1 MIVCHHLHTSPLSS
15 PWRSGGQ
22 PRIGLWSRDGIIGGK
37 LFYYFIFFNV
47 TPTAVSSIQFGLVVY
62 CLECILSIV
71 LKESEKKEGVAYK
84 GSLWLGMGK
93 SKYFF
98 FQQYPLNL
106 FLCLALL
113 VLVMGSIMLR

>member
-1 MIVCHHLHTSPLSS
+1 MGSS
-15 PWRSGGQ
+15 EANYF
-22 PRIGLWSRDGIIGGK
+22 II
-37 LFYYFIFFNV
+37 FIFFNV